1 MFRGE
6 TKPCGIVALPSRRAA
21 KDVHATPTLA
31 PMFHHLLEAP
41 LRLSLSTRAL
51 LLGAFSASILHTPSL
66 AQAQAKPPAVQA
78 TDPEFAK
85 LVKEWTTKPE
95 FSSPLVDFLPLKKG
109 IPTPKDILGRY
120 VGTPDRL
127 TSTEEAYRYYR
138 ALEKASPRVKVLV
151 IGKTDEGRDQLIVNI
166 ASEQTIKDLELYR
179 GYLGQIADP
188 RKYSESQIKDVI
200 ARAKPIYYV
209 SGGQHSPETGPPEML
224 MELAYRLVADDSP
237 LYQGIRDNIIVA
249 INPVV
254 EPDGRDR
261 VVDWYHQ
268 HKVGETDER
277 NVSAN
282 VPYWGK
288 YVFHDNNRDINYS
301 QITMKNVLDW
311 YLKWHPPIMHD
322 LHESVPFL
330 YTFSGQAPQ
339 NPTLDPILYAELP
352 WFSNYE
358 KSQMAKFGMPGVWD
372 FGFVDMWSPGYLA
385 FMSSNHNGIIRMYET
400 FGNGGA
406 TTMKRKVAGDGFGP
420 DQTSREW
427 FRPWPPYKEVVWSM
441 RNNTNYM
448 QTGVL
453 SALELT
459 SKFPK
464 VILEN
469 FYKKSFNSIE
479 SGRKDA
485 PYGYVIPGGQKDQ
498 TRVAMLINLL
508 RIQGI
513 EVGKATA
520 EVSVKEGKFPA
531 GSFVIKRDQPYGRLA
546 KILLEKQTFPEGNLR
561 TYDDTGWT
569 MGLMNQTEV
578 KEIADLTILQAA
590 VEPVDMIRL
599 QGSQSGSGRFVAV
612 LNHGANNL
620 ATLRFRLKSIKTLT
634 NEKPVT
640 GGGAQ
645 IPAGSLW
652 FDTQGNDAAAVKAA
666 IESLGLTAVTMDAVP
681 SGPTHEVDLP
691 RLAIFSTWGDTQ
703 EVGWVRHA
711 FDYYGIPFTLIYKE
725 QVKAGNLARDYD
737 VILIPNQGRSA
748 KGLVFDVP
756 NRGKAL
762 PYRKDPKFPT
772 LGGYGESDDITG
784 GMGLE
789 GAAEIDKFVNAG
801 GSLVTLAAASYF
813 PPEFGLARQLDA
825 RTPSPAFYAP
835 GPIIEAEI
843 QAPENP
849 IFYGYTSKTIPV
861 RYGNG
866 PLLTVPE
873 LFKDRVLMKYP
884 GADKSVLSGLFR
896 GANEIRDRP
905 AIVDLPVGKGQIV
918 LFAGNPCY
926 RFQNHGEFGMLFNT
940 ILHWND
946 LLSSKAPL
954 PAEKPAATEQ

>member
-1 MFRGE
+1 LR
-6 TKPCGIVALPSRRAA
+6 L
-21 KDVHATPTLA
+21 TPT
-31 PMFHHLLEAP
+31 
-41 LRLSLSTRAL
+41 TRAL
-51 LLGAFSASILHTPSL
+51 LLAAFAASIFGSPFGAE
-66 AQAQAKPPAVQA
+66 AQGKTATKPAASQA
-78 TDPEFAK
+78 TDPEFAR

-109 IPTPKDILGRY
+109 IPTPKDVLGRY
-120 VGTPDRL
+120 VGTPNRL
-127 TSTEEAYRYYR
+127 TTTTEAYAYYR
-138 ALEKASPRVKVLV
+138 ALEKASPRVKILV
-151 IGKTDEGRDQLIVNI
+151 IGKTDEGREQLIVNI
-166 ASEQTIKDLELYR
+166 ASEQTIKDLEIYR
-179 GYLGQIADP
+179 GYLSQIADP
-188 RKYSESQIKDVI
+188 RKTTPEAVKDVI
-200 ARAKPIYYV
+200 AKAKPIYYL

-237 LYQGIRDNIIVA
+237 MYQGIRDNVIVA

-261 VVDWYHQ
+261 IVDWYHR
-268 HKVGETDER
+268 HKIEETDER
-277 NVSAN
+277 VTSPG

-301 QITMKNVLDW
+301 QITMRNVLDW
-311 YLKWHPPIMHD
+311 YLQWHPPIMHD

-358 KSQMAKFGMPGVWD
+358 KSQMMKYGMPGVWD
-372 FGFVDMWSPGYLA
+372 FAFVDMWSPGYLA

-406 TTMKRKVAGDGFGP
+406 TTMKRTVAPPDGAG
-420 DQTSREW
+420 QTSREW
-427 FRPWPPYKEVVWSM
+427 YRPWPPYKEVVWSM

-479 SGRKDA
+479 SGKKEA

-498 TRVAMLINLL
+498 TRVAMLVNLL
-508 RIQGI
+508 RVQGI
-513 EVGKATA
+513 EIGKATA

-531 GSFVIKRDQPYGRLA
+531 GSYVIKRDQPYGRLA
-546 KILLEKQTFPEGNLR
+546 KILLEKQNFPDATLR

-569 MGLMNQTEV
+569 MGMMNHTEV

-590 VEPVDMIRL
+590 VEPVATVKL
-599 QGSQSGSGRFVAV
+599 AGSQSGVGRYVAA
-612 LNHGANNL
+612 LNFGANNMG
-620 ATLRFRLKSIKTLT
+620 TLRFKFPKVKTVA
-634 NEKPVT
+634 NDKPTKVGDT
-640 GGGAQ
+640 AV
-645 IPAGSLW
+645 PAGSLW
-652 FDTQGNDAAAVKAA
+652 FDTQGNDGAAIKAA
-666 IESLGLTAVTMDAVP
+666 IESLGLTAVATDALP
-681 SGPTHEVDLP
+681 SVANHEVDLP
-691 RLAIFSTWGDTQ
+691 RLAIYSTWGNTQ

-725 QVKAGNLARDYD
+725 QVKAGNLAKDFD
-737 VILIPNQGRSA
+737 VILIPNQGRTA
-748 KGLVFDVP
+748 KGLVFDLP

-762 PYRKDPKFPT
+762 PYKKDPKFPT

-789 GAAEIDKFVNAG
+789 GASELDKFVNGG

-813 PPEFGLARQLDA
+813 PPEFGLAKLIDA
-825 RTPSPAFYAP
+825 RAPSATFYAP

-843 QAPENP
+843 QAPEHP
-849 IFYGYTSKTIPV
+849 IFYGYTNKTISV

-873 LFKDRVLMKYP
+873 ILKERVLMKYP
-884 GADKSVLSGLFR
+884 GQDRSVLSGLMR

-905 AIVDLPVGKGQIV
+905 AIVDLPQGKGQIV

-926 RFQNHGEFGMLFNT
+926 RWQNHGEFGMLFNT

-946 LLSSKAPL
+946 LLASKAPISL
-954 PAEKPAATEQ
+954 EKPAGTN

>member
-1 MFRGE
+1 M
-6 TKPCGIVALPSRRAA
+6 
-21 KDVHATPTLA
+21 
-31 PMFHHLLEAP
+31 
-41 LRLSLSTRAL
+41 RLSPFTKAL
-51 LLGAFSASILHTPSL
+51 LLGAFSASILSTPSL
-66 AQAQAKPPAVQA
+66 AAAQGKAAAKPAATQA

-95 FSSPLVDFLPLKKG
+95 FISPLVDFLPLKKG
-109 IPTPKDILGRY
+109 IPTPKDVLGRY

-127 TSTEEAYRYYR
+127 TTTAEAYSYYR
-138 ALEKASPRVKVLV
+138 ALEKASPRVKIVPM
-151 IGKTDEGRDQLIVNI
+151 GKTDEGRDQFIVNI
-166 ASEQTIKDLELYR
+166 SNELTIKDLELYR
-179 GYLGQIADP
+179 GYLATLADP
-188 RKYSESQIKDVI
+188 RKTTPEAVKDVI
-200 ARAKPIYYV
+200 AKAKPMYYV

-237 LYQGIRDNIIVA
+237 MYRGIRENVIVA

-261 VVDWYHQ
+261 VVDWYHR
-268 HKVGETDER
+268 HKVDETDER
-277 NVSAN
+277 TASGGP
-282 VPYWGK
+282 PYWGK

-301 QITMKNVLDW
+301 QVTMKNVLDW
-311 YLKWHPPIMHD
+311 YLQWHPPIMHD
-322 LHESVPFL
+322 LHESVPFM

-406 TTMKRKVAGDGFGP
+406 TTMKRKVAGEGFGP

-427 FRPWPPYKEVVWSM
+427 YRPWPPYKEVVWSM

-448 QTGVL
+448 ETGVI

-479 SGRKDA
+479 AGKKDA

-531 GSFVIKRDQPYGRLA
+531 GSYVIKRDQPYGRLA
-546 KILLEKQTFPEGNLR
+546 KILLEKQNFPDANLR

-569 MGLMNQTEV
+569 MGMMEHTEV
-578 KEIADLTILQAA
+578 KEIADLAILQAA
-590 VEPVDMIRL
+590 VEPVTMIKL
-599 QGSQSGSGRFVAV
+599 QGTQTGAGRYVAA
-612 LNHGANNL
+612 LNFGANNM
-620 ATLRFRLKSIKTLT
+620 ATLRFKFPKVKTLA
-634 NEKPVT
+634 NEKATKIGDIPV
-640 GGGAQ
+640 
-645 IPAGSLW
+645 PAGSLW
-652 FDTQGNDAAAVKAA
+652 FDTQGNDGAAVKAA
-666 IESLGLTAVTMDAVP
+666 VESLGLTAVATDTAP
-681 SGPTHEVDLP
+681 AAPTHEVDLP
-691 RLAIFSTWGDTQ
+691 RLAVFSTWGNTQ

-711 FDYYGIPFTLIYKE
+711 LDYYGIPFSLIYKE
-725 QVKAGNLARDYD
+725 QVKAGNLAKDYD
-737 VILIPNQGRSA
+737 VILIPNQGRTS
-748 KGLVFDVP
+748 KGLVFDIP
-756 NRGKAL
+756 NKGKPL

-789 GAAEIDKFVNAG
+789 GATEIDKFVNGG
-801 GSLVTLAAASYF
+801 GSLVTLAASSYF
-813 PPEFGLARQLDA
+813 PPDFGIAKQIDA
-825 RTPSPAFYAP
+825 RAPSAAFYAP

-843 QAPENP
+843 QAPEHP
-849 IFYGYTSKTIPV
+849 IFYGYTNKTISV

-873 LFKDRVLMKYP
+873 IMKDRVLMKYP
-884 GADKSVLSGLFR
+884 GQDKSVLSGLFK

-905 AIVDLPVGKGQIV
+905 AIVDVPQGKGQVV

-926 RFQNHGEFGMLFNT
+926 RWQNHGEFGMLFNT
-940 ILHWND
+940 IMHWND
-946 LLSSKAPL
+946 LLASKAPVV
-954 PAEKPAATEQ
+954 AEKPAATEQ

>member
-1 MFRGE
+1 
-6 TKPCGIVALPSRRAA
+6 
-21 KDVHATPTLA
+21 
-31 PMFHHLLEAP
+31 
-41 LRLSLSTRAL
+41 LRLTFPTRAF
-51 LLGAFSASILHTPSL
+51 LLGAFAASIFSGSPRAE
-66 AQAQAKPPAVQA
+66 AQGKTALKPAASQT

-95 FSSPLVDFLPLKKG
+95 FMSPLVDFLPLKKG
-109 IPTPKDILGRY
+109 IPTPKEVLGRY
-120 VGTPDRL
+120 VGTPNRL
-127 TSTEEAYRYYR
+127 TTTTEAYSYYR
-138 ALEKASPRVKVLV
+138 ALEKASPRVKILV
-151 IGKTDEGRDQLIVNI
+151 IGKTDEGREQLIVNI

-179 GYLGQIADP
+179 GYLSQIADP
-188 RKYSESQIKDVI
+188 RKTTPEAVKDVI
-200 ARAKPIYYV
+200 AKAKPIYYV

-237 LYQGIRDNIIVA
+237 MYQGIRDNVIVA

-261 VVDWYHQ
+261 IVDWYHR
-268 HKVGETDER
+268 HKIEETDER
-277 NVSAN
+277 VTSPG

-301 QITMKNVLDW
+301 QITMRNVLDW
-311 YLKWHPPIMHD
+311 YLQWHPPIMHD

-406 TTMKRKVAGDGFGP
+406 TTMKRTVAPPDGGAG
-420 DQTSREW
+420 QTSREW
-427 FRPWPPYKEVVWSM
+427 YRPWPPYKEVVWSM

-479 SGRKDA
+479 SGKKEA

-508 RIQGI
+508 RVQGI
-513 EVGKATA
+513 EIGKATA
-520 EVSVKEGKFPA
+520 EVSVKEGKFPV
-531 GSFVIKRDQPYGRLA
+531 GSYVIKRDQPYGRLA
-546 KILLEKQTFPEGNLR
+546 KILLEKQNFPDANLR

-569 MGLMNQTEV
+569 MGMMNHTEV
-578 KEIADLTILQAA
+578 KEIADLAILQAA
-590 VEPVDMIRL
+590 VEPVTTVKL
-599 QGSQSGSGRFVAV
+599 QGSLSGAGRFVAV
-612 LNHGANNL
+612 LNHGANNMI
-620 ATLRFRLKSIKTLT
+620 TLRFKLKNVRALT

-640 GGGAQ
+640 VSGTQ

-652 FDTQGNDAAAVKAA
+652 FDTQGADASAVRSAV
-666 IESLGLTAVTMDAVP
+666 ESLGLTAVTLASPPEV
-681 SGPTHEVDLP
+681 PTHEVDLP
-691 RLAIFSTWGDTQ
+691 RLAIFSTWGNTQ

-725 QVKAGNLARDYD
+725 QVKAGNLAKDYD
-737 VILIPNQGRSA
+737 VILIPNQGRTA
-748 KGLVFDVP
+748 KGLVFDLP

-762 PYRKDPKFPT
+762 PYKKDPKFPT

-789 GAAEIDKFVNAG
+789 GASELDKFVNAG

-813 PPEFGLARQLDA
+813 PPEFGLAKLIDA
-825 RTPSPAFYAP
+825 RAPSATFYAP

-843 QAPENP
+843 QAPEHP
-849 IFYGYTSKTIPV
+849 IFYGYTNKTISV

-866 PLLTVPE
+866 PLLAVPDILKE
-873 LFKDRVLMKYP
+873 RILMKYP
-884 GADKSVLSGLFR
+884 GQDKSVLSGLFR

-905 AIVDLPVGKGQIV
+905 AIVDLPQGKGQIV

-926 RFQNHGEFGMLFNT
+926 RWQNHGEFGMLFNT

-946 LLSSKAPL
+946 LLASKAPL
-954 PAEKPAATEQ
+954 APEKPAATN

>member
-1 MFRGE
+1 M
-6 TKPCGIVALPSRRAA
+6 
-21 KDVHATPTLA
+21 
-31 PMFHHLLEAP
+31 
-41 LRLSLSTRAL
+41 TRAL
-51 LLGAFSASILHTPSL
+51 LLGAVSASSLSLIIPTTAAAQSKTP
-66 AQAQAKPPAVQA
+66 AKAAVAQA

-85 LVKEWTTKPE
+85 LQKEWTTMPE

-120 VGTPDRL
+120 VGQPNRL
-127 TSTEEAYRYYR
+127 TTTTEAYSYYR
-138 ALEKASPRVKVLV
+138 ALEKASPRVKIVP
-151 IGKTDEGRDQLIVNI
+151 IGKTDEGRDQFIVNI
-166 ASEQTIKDLELYR
+166 ANEQTIKDLDVYR

-188 RKYSESQIKDVI
+188 RKSTPEQMKAVI
-200 ARAKPIYYV
+200 EKAKPIYYV
-209 SGGQHSPETGPPEML
+209 SGGQHSPETGPSEML

-237 LYQGIRDNIIVA
+237 MYQAIRDNIIVS

-261 VVDWYHQ
+261 VVDWYHL
-268 HKVGETDER
+268 HKVNETDER
-277 NVSAN
+277 TASVG

-301 QITMKNVLDW
+301 QVTMKNVLDW

-322 LHESVPFL
+322 LHESVPFM

-339 NPTLDPILYAELP
+339 NPTLDPILYSELP

-406 TTMKRKVAGDGFGP
+406 TTMKRKVASEGGGP
-420 DQTSREW
+420 DQTTREW
-427 FRPWPPYKEVVWSM
+427 FRPWPPYKDVLWSM

-448 QTGVL
+448 ETGVL

-469 FYKKSFNSIE
+469 FYKKTVNSIE
-479 SGRKDA
+479 SGKKDA

-508 RIQGI
+508 RIQGV

-520 EVSVKEGKFPA
+520 EVSVKEGKYPA
-531 GSFVIKRDQPYGRLA
+531 GSYIIKRDQPYGRLA
-546 KILLEKQTFPEGNLR
+546 KILLEKQNFPDANLR

-569 MGLMNQTEV
+569 MGLMEATDV

-590 VEPVDMIRL
+590 VEPVDMIKL
-599 QGSQSGSGRFVAV
+599 QGSQTGTGRYVAV
-612 LNHGANNL
+612 ANFGANNM
-620 ATLRFRLKSIKTLT
+620 ATLRFKFSKVKTLA
-634 NEKPVT
+634 NEKAT
-640 GGGAQ
+640 TIGGTA

-652 FDTQGNDAAAVKAA
+652 FDTQGNDGTAIKAGV
-666 IESLGLTAVTMDAVP
+666 ESLGLTAVSTDALP
-681 SGPTHEVDLP
+681 SVATHEVDLP
-691 RLAIFSTWGDTQ
+691 RLAVFSTWGNTQ

-711 FDYYGIPFTLIYKE
+711 LDYYGIPFTLIYKE
-725 QVKAGNLARDYD
+725 QVRAGNLAKDYD
-737 VILIPNQGRSA
+737 VLLIPNQGRSA

-762 PYRKDPKFPT
+762 PYKKDPKYPT

-784 GMGLE
+784 GIGLE
-789 GAAEIDKFVNAG
+789 GASEINKFVNGG

-813 PPEFGLARQLDA
+813 PPEFGIAQQIDA
-825 RTPSPAFYAP
+825 RTPSAALYAP
-835 GPIIEAEI
+835 GPIIETEV
-843 QAPENP
+843 QAPESP
-849 IFYGYTSKTIPV
+849 IFYGYDKKTIPV

-866 PLLTVPE
+866 PLLNVPE
-873 LFKDRVLMKYP
+873 LLKDRVLLKYV
-884 GADKSVLSGLFR
+884 GGEKSVLSGLFKSP
-896 GANEIRDRP
+896 NEIKDRP
-905 AIVDLPVGKGQIV
+905 AIVDLPQGKGQVV

-926 RFQNHGEFGMLFNT
+926 RWQNHGEFGMLFNT

-946 LLSSKAPL
+946 LLAAKAPM
-954 PAEKPAATEQ
+954 PAEKAAMEQ